1 MVKLGELG
9 YKNHSHKNG
18 VSLSKKIKGFNNFPR
33 KGINLEKE
41 PETFLTLAC
50 EDIN

>member
-9 YKNHSHKNG
+9 HKNDSCKNS
-18 VSLSKKIKGFNNFPR
+18 VSLSKKIKVFNNTPR

-41 PETFLTLAC
+41 PETFLALAC
-50 EDIN
+50 EDKN